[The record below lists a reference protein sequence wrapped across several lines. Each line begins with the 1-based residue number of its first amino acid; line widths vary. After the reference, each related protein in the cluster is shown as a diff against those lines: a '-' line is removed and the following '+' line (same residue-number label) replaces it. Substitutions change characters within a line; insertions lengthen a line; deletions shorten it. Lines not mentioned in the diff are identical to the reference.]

1 MHTEMPLSMS
11 AIPLH
16 GVQKR
21 KQLAILTVHSRMHMQ
36 NFLNFV
42 QISLKPILG
51 VLFFSI
57 PLNVR
62 SLVVLI
68 ATVSDICT
76 IIFTS
81 NSNIQPFE
89 PAFMELQKQLLK
101 RITTLHLM
109 RCVVSVQM
117 QSIGCWSM
125 PHGSIGLNIIS
136 LVIAMAIAH
145 PISPSHLTR
154 GS

>member
-1 MHTEMPLSMS
+1 MLKMMTIGFSLILYFVKLLTNM
-11 AIPLH
+11 
-16 GVQKR
+16 
-21 KQLAILTVHSRMHMQ
+21 QLDISVRHSP
-36 NFLNFV
+36 
-42 QISLKPILG
+42 SSPIAKK
-51 VLFFSI
+51 VSSI
-57 PLNVR
+57 PLNGR

-68 ATVSDICT
+68 ATASDICT

-81 NSNIQPFE
+81 NSNIRPFE
-89 PAFMELQKQLLK
+89 RAFIELQKQLLK

-109 RCVVSVQM
+109 RYVVSIQM
-117 QSIGCWSM
+117 LSIGCWSM

>member
-1 MHTEMPLSMS
+1 MLKMMTIGFSLILYFVKLLTNM
-11 AIPLH
+11 
-16 GVQKR
+16 
-21 KQLAILTVHSRMHMQ
+21 QLNILLVRHSPSSPIAKKVSSIL
-36 NFLNFV
+36 LN
-42 QISLKPILG
+42 G
-51 VLFFSI
+51 C
-57 PLNVR
+57 

-89 PAFMELQKQLLK
+89 PAFIELQKQLLK

-136 LVIAMAIAH
+136 LVIAMAIEH
-145 PISPSHLTR
+145 PIPPSHLTC